1 MTRGARQSALR
12 VGVMVVVALAL
23 FMAGTFLIGREQRFW
38 ELKISYEIRFARIN
52 GLRVGSAVSLT
63 GVDIGSVQ
71 DVYFPEDANAAYIAI
86 RVRVAGSAA
95 RRIREDSLARIRTIG
110 LLGDKYIEI
119 SAGSPQSAMLPPG
132 SIIPSAD
139 PIDYE
144 ALLGEGGDIVT
155 NIVETTNSLR
165 NVLAAIEQGQ
175 GLLGQMVKNH
185 EQGAMTLADLQKTLA
200 HIEATSASIE
210 RIAKEVESGKGALG
224 VLLKR
229 GAETERLLA
238 NLDRAA
244 KELGRFATRLET
256 AQGALPKLL
265 EDKEY
270 GRALLQDLETAA
282 RNLSELSEKIN
293 HGKGT
298 VAQLLNDPSLYQ
310 EAKGLM
316 TSTRSSWVFSV
327 YRGVRGLF
335 PPYAPPPRNA
345 AASPE
350 ATAEPPLAPTPT
362 LGR

>member
-1 MTRGARQSALR
+1 MKQAAETSTRR
-12 VGVMVVVALAL
+12 VGLMVVVALGL

-38 ELKISYEIRFARIN
+38 ERKISYEIRFARIN

-71 DVYFPEDANAAYIAI
+71 EVSFPDDPNAAYISI
-86 RVRVAGSAA
+86 HVSVAGRASP
-95 RRIREDSLARIRTIG
+95 RIREDSVARIRTIG

-119 SAGSPQSAMLPPG
+119 SAGSPQSAMLPTG

-144 ALLGEGGDIVT
+144 ALLGEGGDIIT
-155 NIVETTNSLR
+155 NIVETTNSLK
-165 NVLAAIEQGQ
+165 NVLATIEQGQ
-175 GLLGQMVKNH
+175 GLLGQMIKNK
-185 EQGAMTLADLQKTLA
+185 EQGATTLADLQKTLA

-210 RIAKEVESGKGALG
+210 RIAKDVESGKGALG

-238 NLDRAA
+238 NLDNASKA
-244 KELGRFATRLET
+244 LGRWTARLDS

-270 GRALLQDLETAA
+270 GQALLRDLRSAA
-282 RNLSELSEKIN
+282 HNLAELAEKIN

-298 VAQLLNDPSLYQ
+298 VAQLVNDPTLAQ
-310 EAKGLM
+310 EVKGLV
-316 TSTRSSWVFSV
+316 TSARSSWLFSA
-327 YRGVRGLF
+327 YRGVRALL
-335 PPYAPPPRNA
+335 PPYGPPPTPEAPQPQSTPAPPGP
-345 AASPE
+345 
-350 ATAEPPLAPTPT
+350 
-362 LGR
+362 